1 MSPFLSRLTAAGAV
15 LEPLRQAGE
24 EVTLEWD
31 TAITGP
37 ILGDLILVALPDLHL
52 SDGGLGDVFVGVESG
67 ARARM
72 ERLLRAL
79 VVAKASFPRTRVVQ
93 LGDLYDVW
101 RAYPRLQGQL
111 PEGATYE
118 LIDKPYSEI
127 LDLLLNQL
135 RARVCV
141 GNHDAILALF
151 PPFWARTADNKP
163 TGQLAYSHL
172 FGSGRVLAFHGHQD
186 KAVGEVMADVGGT
199 GVVKLMTTMAAKL
212 SAPLSQGLQK
222 TFDLAMEFFDD
233 PTPALFD
240 GRWRAMDPPSG
251 MPGFSSRC
259 WCDRN
264 KREELGLLASA
275 MENASNLRLLL
286 VGHSHCPGISM
297 TEVQGRAV
305 PLIDVGSWVQGK
317 SQIAIAEEGRLT
329 VYTVL

>member
-1 MSPFLSRLTAAGAV
+1 MTPFLSRLTAAGAV

-31 TAITGP
+31 TSITGP
-37 ILGDLILVALPDLHL
+37 ILGDQILVALPDLHL
-52 SDGGLGDVFVGVESG
+52 SDGGSGDVFVGVGSG

-79 VVAKASFPRTRVVQ
+79 VAAKASFPRTRVVQ

-101 RAYPRLQGQL
+101 RAYPKLQGQL
-111 PEGATYE
+111 PERATYE

-151 PPFWARTADNKP
+151 PPFWARTADNEP
-163 TGQLAYSHL
+163 TGQLACSHL

-186 KAVGEVMADVGGT
+186 KAVGEAMTALGGT
-199 GVVKLMTTMAAKL
+199 GVVKLMTMAATL
-212 SAPLSQGLQK
+212 SAPLSQGLQQ
-222 TFDLAMEFFDD
+222 TFDLAAEFFED

-240 GRWRAMDPPSG
+240 GHWRQAAPPAAAT
-251 MPGFSSRC
+251 GFSSPR

-264 KREELGLLASA
+264 HREKLALLASRHPQA
-275 MENASNLRLLL
+275 ANLRLLI

-329 VYTVL
+329 IYTVL